1 MKKLSQRQKTARAC
15 MIATIVFALA
25 YTAVFLLIFYRQYYW
40 ENRALGFYMSD
51 THAHVRFGQSG
62 QSLYSLMYLT
72 LGLLD
77 RLPMGGVWIAAFL
90 TALLLFGIWATKMLL
105 QYLLPKQNKWVVWMY
120 AFVCNM
126 VFPIT
131 MAYVPHFGD
140 FRYKGMLNFNIYHNS
155 TYIGMKPFALLTML
169 FLFKILKTYAEQRMS
184 FKDWA
189 GLAGM
194 MLVATAFKPNFI
206 VGFAVAILVVLIV
219 DFIRVRGKHFLN
231 FVIMGST
238 VLPGFFLTL
247 YQSSALYESD
257 SSSSQLKIG
266 FLTALR
272 AVVNHP
278 EIPLLLSFVFP
289 LVIFAFCFKD
299 LKSDKYY
306 RFAWL
311 HMLINLAMTV
321 LLYETG
327 ARFRHGNYFWGSY
340 FAVGV
345 VFILS
350 VAKLDELIENKRM
363 GALTVSSM
371 ALGAHV
377 LCWVN
382 YVCTIIK
389 GAKPF

>member
-1 MKKLSQRQKTARAC
+1 MNKLSQRQKTARAC

-40 ENRALGFYMSD
+40 ENRAAGFYMSD
-51 THAHVRFGQSG
+51 THAHIKFGQSG

-90 TALLLFGIWATKMLL
+90 VILLLFGILATKMLL
-105 QYLLPKQNKWVVWMY
+105 QYLLPKQNKWVVWIY
-120 AFVCNM
+120 AFLCNM

-131 MAYVPHFGD
+131 MAYVPYFGD

-155 TYIGMKPFALLTML
+155 TYIGMKPFALLAVL
-169 FLFKILKTYAEQRMS
+169 FLFRILKTYAEQRMS
-184 FKDWA
+184 WKDWV

-194 MLVATAFKPNFI
+194 MLAATAFKPNFI

-247 YQSSALYESD
+247 YQRAALYEAD
-257 SSSSQLKIG
+257 SAGSQLKIG

-272 AVVNHP
+272 AVVKHP

-289 LVIFAFCFKD
+289 LVVLAFCIKD
-299 LKSDKYY
+299 LKSDKFY

-321 LLYETG
+321 MLYETG
-327 ARFRHGNYFWGSY
+327 ARLRHGNFFWGSY
-340 FAVGV
+340 FAIGV

-350 VAKLDELIENKRM
+350 VVKLDELIEKKRM

>member
-1 MKKLSQRQKTARAC
+1 MRKLSHQQKTARAC
-15 MIATIVFALA
+15 MVATVVFTLI

-40 ENRALGFYMSD
+40 ENRAAGYYMSD
-51 THAHVRFGQSG
+51 THAHIAFGQSG

-72 LGLLD
+72 LGALD
-77 RLPMGGVWIAAFL
+77 RLPQGGVWIAAFL
-90 TALLLFGIWATKMLL
+90 TLLLMFGVWTAKLLL
-105 QYLLPKQNKWVVWMY
+105 QYLLPQKNKWVVCIY
-120 AFVCNM
+120 AFLCNM

-131 MAYVPHFGD
+131 MAYVPFLGN

-155 TYIGMKPFALLTML
+155 TYIGMKPFALLSVL
-169 FLFKILKTYAEQRMS
+169 FLFKVIKTYAERHMS

-189 GLAGM
+189 CLAGA
-194 MLVATAFKPNFI
+194 MLAATAFKPNFI
-206 VGFAVAILVVLIV
+206 VGFAPAILVVMIV

-231 FVIMGST
+231 FLIMGTT

-247 YQSSALYESD
+247 YQRAALYETD
-257 SSSSQLKIG
+257 SGSQLKIG
-266 FLTALR
+266 FMTALK
-272 AVVNHP
+272 AVVKHP
-278 EIPLLLSFVFP
+278 VIPLFLSFVFP
-289 LVIFAFCFKD
+289 LAILAFVFRD
-299 LKSDKYY
+299 LKTDKLY

-311 HMLINLAMTV
+311 HMAINLALTV
-321 LLYETG
+321 FLYETG
-327 ARFRHGNYFWGSY
+327 ARLIHGNFFWGSY
-340 FAVGV
+340 FAIGV

-350 VAKLDELIENKRM
+350 VAKLDKLLENKNS
-363 GALTVSSM
+363 GGIVIGSM